1 MLTVNK
7 KLFLIIFAIVMI
19 ISSALT
25 TYLYYSSQDK
35 NVEKPQQQVL
45 SAQDVSFTP
54 NPEFEDKDTL
64 AILILGYGGAG
75 HQGGYLT
82 DVIQIALFDFDNNKI
97 SFISIPR
104 DLYVSLPDGT
114 SGKINK
120 AFSLGNSSDPIH
132 SGAEVAKQMATAI
145 TGIPIDAFISIDFI
159 GFKVAIGGIL
169 DGLEVNVSEILDDPW
184 YPIEGKQLD
193 TCGKSPEEVAELT
206 NTMSGFKL
214 ESQFECRYE
223 HVYYSVG
230 EHHMEGGDA
239 LAYVRSRHGSSAGDF
254 SRSKRQQEVML
265 SVREKLFT
273 LDALKRIP
281 EFFKT
286 MIALTDTDL
295 DIDTISTLAPKLA
308 TTKEMKTQSIT
319 LSTQNVF
326 KNSKSSA
333 GAYIVVPKTGL
344 NNWEETRNFVQTELK
359 Q

>member
-1 MLTVNK
+1 MNK
-7 KLFLIIFAIVMI
+7 KTLLIIFAIAMI
-19 ISSALT
+19 ISSAVA
-25 TYLYYSSQDK
+25 TYLYYSKQNE
-35 NVEKPQQQVL
+35 NVGKTQQQVL
-45 SAQDVSFTP
+45 SAQDVTFTP

-64 AILILGYGGAG
+64 AILILGYGGRG

-82 DVIQIALFDFDNNKI
+82 DVIQIALFDFDKNEI

-120 AFSLGNSSDPIH
+120 AFSLGNSDDPIH
-132 SGAEVAKQMATAI
+132 SGAEIARQMATAT

-169 DGLEVNVSEILDDPW
+169 DGLKVSVSETLDDPW
-184 YPIEGKQLD
+184 YPIDGKQLD
-193 TCGKSPEEVAELT
+193 TCGKSPEEVAQLT

-223 HVYYSVG
+223 HIYYPVG

-265 SVREKLFT
+265 AVREKLFT
-273 LDALKRIP
+273 LEALKRIP
-281 EFFKT
+281 DFFKT

-295 DIDTISTLAPKLA
+295 DIDIISTLAPKLA
-308 TTKEMKTQSIT
+308 TTKEMKTKSIT
-319 LSTQNVF
+319 LSTENVF
-326 KNSKSSA
+326 ENSKSSA
-333 GAYIVVPKTGL
+333 GAYIVIPKAGL
-344 NNWEETRNFVQTELK
+344 NNWEETRNFVEQELEK
-359 Q
+359 